1 MIQLLSSGH
10 VTLNTEGQALI
21 ASAMNSQLTVTSIR
35 LTLTS
40 SQLTV
45 TSVQL
50 AVTSVQLLV
59 SSFQFTV
66 TGNAK
71 IYSCISS

>member
-21 ASAMNSQLTVTSIR
+21 ASVTNSQLTVTNSQLTVTSF
-35 LTLTS
+35 
-40 SQLTV
+40 
-45 TSVQL
+45 
-50 AVTSVQLLV
+50 QLLV
-59 SSFQFTV
+59 ISFQFTV